1 MRTAVHSSRIT
12 YHVSRITYHVSRI
25 TLLSLLFAISYLLSA
40 CAMPGDAAPVVKI
53 GVIAPFE
60 GAGRPLGYAVLPAIK
75 AAVAEANTSG
85 KLGRYQVMVVAF
97 NDDLHGPTAAAQ
109 AKALAL
115 DPEVLAVVGP
125 WSAETVEAVAPILAE
140 AGISM
145 LAAADTP
152 IPPPGEKWGDAALAD
167 AATLAGND
175 ARLMLDALAA
185 DIRAHGRPTRAG

>member
-1 MRTAVHSSRIT
+1 MKFT
-12 YHVSRITYHVSRI
+12 YHVARF
-25 TLLSLLFAISYLLSA
+25 TLLPLLFVICYVLSA

-75 AAVAEANTSG
+75 AAAAEANASG
-85 KLGRYQVMVVAF
+85 EIGRYQVLVVAF

-109 AKALAL
+109 AQALAL
-115 DPEVLAVVGP
+115 DPDVLAVVGP
-125 WSAETVEAVAPILAE
+125 WSADTAAAAEPILAE
-140 AGISM
+140 ASLPA

-152 IPPPGEKWGDAALAD
+152 IPPPGEKWGEAALAD

-175 ARLMLDALAA
+175 TRVLLDALAA
-185 DIRAHGRPTRAG
+185 DIRAHGRPTRGGVMAALNQ